1 MKYRKSRKRYISPG
15 IEKLIVILCL
25 ALCFLAAVALF
36 SSIGDYELPWLQS
49 EEDLPEEESSTDIL
63 PPEDSGGSDNGDN
76 DGDGSGSW
84 EDGGFDSPLIPVE
97 PDVDPDGWTYF
108 PLDTPLIDY
117 TWDSP
122 PVRLPVE

>member
-1 MKYRKSRKRYISPG
+1 MKYRRSRKRYISPG

-49 EEDLPEEESSTDIL
+49 EEDLPEEEPSDVL
-63 PPEDSGGSDNGDN
+63 PPVKDEDPGTDPSPELPEPENP
-76 DGDGSGSW
+76 
-84 EDGGFDSPLIPVE
+84 EEEYPEFD
-97 PDVDPDGWTYF
+97 
-108 PLDTPLIDY
+108 LDTPLIDWV
-117 TWDSP
+117 WDSP